1 MAAGIRTL
9 GWTVWI
15 VVMVVVVLTLVA
27 GLLYVAE

>member
-15 VVMVVVVLTLVA
+15 VVLVVVVLTLVA

>member
-9 GWTVWI
+9 GWTTWI
-15 VVMVVVVLTLVA
+15 VVLVVVVLTLVA